1 MTSLGSLTHP
11 AIFPW
16 LCLAFGLCVGS
27 FLNVLIYRLPKMME
41 RDWEVQCAELRGEEP
56 PKQDTFNLAQPRS
69 RCPACAHPISALEN
83 IPIASYLALRGK
95 CSACGARIGPRY
107 PLIEA
112 LSGLASAYA
121 AWHFGFG
128 IAAFAAMLFLW
139 CMIALSFIDIDTQML
154 PDSITQPL
162 LWTGLLLNL
171 GGTFVDLGSAV
182 IGVAAGYLSL
192 WSVYWGFRIATGK
205 EGMGFGDFKL
215 LAAVGAWLGWQMLPL
230 VVLASSVVGAV
241 SGISLMLLAKH
252 GRNVPI
258 PFGPYL
264 AAAAVIALFW
274 GQRLNQHYLGLFY

>member
-16 LCLAFGLCVGS
+16 ICLAMGLCVGS

-83 IPIASYLALRGK
+83 IPIASYLALGGK

-230 VVLASSVVGAV
+230 VVLASSLVGAV
-241 SGISLMLLAKH
+241 FGISLMLLAKH

-264 AAAAVIALFW
+264 AAAGVVALFW

>member
-11 AIFPW
+11 VIFPW

-27 FLNVLIYRLPKMME
+27 FLNVVIYRLPKIME
-41 RDWEVQCAELRGEEP
+41 RDWAVQCAELRGEEP
-56 PKQDTFNLAQPRS
+56 PKQEPFNLALPRS
-69 RCPACAHPISALEN
+69 RCPACAHPIAALEN
-83 IPIASYLALRGK
+83 IPLASYLALRGK
-95 CSACGARIGPRY
+95 CSACGARISPRY
-107 PLIEA
+107 PLVEA

-128 IAAFAAMLFLW
+128 LAAFAAMLFLW
-139 CMIALSFIDIDTQML
+139 CMIALSFIDFDTQLL
-154 PDSITQPL
+154 PDSITLPL
-162 LWTGLLLNL
+162 LWAGLLLNL
-171 GGTFVDLGSAV
+171 GDTFVDLGSAV
-182 IGVAAGYLSL
+182 IGAAAGYLSL

-230 VVLASSVVGAV
+230 VVLASSFVGAII
-241 SGISLMLLAKH
+241 GISLMLLAKH

-264 AAAAVIALFW
+264 AVAGVISLFW

>member
-1 MTSLGSLTHP
+1 MTSLGLLTHP

-16 LCLAFGLCVGS
+16 LCLAMGLCVGS
-27 FLNVLIYRLPKMME
+27 FLNVVIYRLPKIME

-56 PKQDTFNLAQPRS
+56 PKQETLSLALPRS
-69 RCPACAHPISALEN
+69 RCPACAHPISALQN
-83 IPIASYLALRGK
+83 IPIISYLALRGK
-95 CSACGARIGPRY
+95 CSACGARISPRY

-121 AWHFGFG
+121 AWRFGFG
-128 IAAFAAMLFLW
+128 LTGFAAMLFLW
-139 CMIALSFIDIDTQML
+139 CMIALSFIDFDTQLL
-154 PDSITQPL
+154 PDSITLPL
-162 LWTGLLLNL
+162 LWAGLLLNL
-171 GGTFVDLGSAV
+171 AGTFVDLASAV
-182 IGVAAGYLSL
+182 IGAAAGYLSL
-192 WSVYWGFRIATGK
+192 WGVYWGFKAATGK

-230 VVLASSVVGAV
+230 VVLASSFVGAIV
-241 SGISLMLLAKH
+241 GISLMLLARH

-264 AAAAVIALFW
+264 ATAGVIALFW

>member
-83 IPIASYLALRGK
+83 IPIASYLALGGK
-95 CSACGARIGPRY
+95 CSACGARISPRY

-139 CMIALSFIDIDTQML
+139 CMIALSFIDIDTQLL

-230 VVLASSVVGAV
+230 VVLASSLVGAV
-241 SGISLMLLAKH
+241 FGISLMLLAKH

-264 AAAAVIALFW
+264 AAAGIVALFW

>member
-230 VVLASSVVGAV
+230 VVLASSLVGAV
-241 SGISLMLLAKH
+241 FGISLMLLAKH

-264 AAAAVIALFW
+264 AAAGVVALFW

>member
-16 LCLAFGLCVGS
+16 ICLALGLCAGS

-41 RDWEVQCAELRGEEP
+41 RDWTLQCAELRGEEP

-83 IPIASYLALRGK
+83 IPIASYLALGGK
-95 CSACGARIGPRY
+95 CSACGARISPRY

-128 IAAFAAMLFLW
+128 LAAFAAMLFLW
-139 CMIALSFIDIDTQML
+139 CMIALSFIDIDTHLL

-230 VVLASSVVGAV
+230 VVLASSLVGAV
-241 SGISLMLLAKH
+241 FGISLMLLAKH

-264 AAAAVIALFW
+264 AAAGVVALFW